1 MRTKHKILEILCLI
15 IFIGGMSYAIIN
27 IKDLLNSEYNS
38 QVTSAVDIAKTLDE
52 PGKKTIDKITQ
63 DVNQDEIV
71 ISSQAIAVIDIPAI
85 STRGQVMLGT
95 DDETLKNYIGM
106 FKGSV
111 NPGQDGNFCVAA
123 HNNIYTEIFKNLHNI
138 KVSDKVRVIT
148 RDKEYVYIINNVEE
162 ILPTQVEVL
171 NSDASKKEI
180 TLITCTDLGRTRIA
194 VKGELFSQSDI

>member
-1 MRTKHKILEILCLI
+1 MNIKHKILEILCLI
-15 IFIGGMSYAIIN
+15 IFIVGMSYAIIN
-27 IKDLLNSEYNS
+27 IKNLLNDEYDSE
-38 QVTSAVDIAKTLDE
+38 VTSATDIAKTLDE
-52 PGKKTIDKITQ
+52 SNRTYFEQTTQNTDPG
-63 DVNQDEIV
+63 EIV
-71 ISSQAIAVIDIPAI
+71 VASQAIAVIDIPAI

-111 NPGQDGNFCVAA
+111 NPGEDGNFCVAA
-123 HNNIYTEIFKNLHNI
+123 HNNIYTEIFKNLHKINI
-138 KVSDKVRVIT
+138 SDKVRVIT
-148 RDKEYVYIINNVEE
+148 KDKEYVYIVSSVEE

-171 NSDASKKEI
+171 KSDSSKKEI